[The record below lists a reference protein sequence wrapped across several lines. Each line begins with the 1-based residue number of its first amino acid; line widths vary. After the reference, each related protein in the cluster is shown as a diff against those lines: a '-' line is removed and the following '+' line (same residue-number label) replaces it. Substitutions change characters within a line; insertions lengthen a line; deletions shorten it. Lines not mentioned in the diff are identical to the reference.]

1 MKTGWFLLVLATL
14 WLALFGSVPGRAVT
28 VPNKVGLMLPV

>member
-14 WLALFGSVPGRAVT
+14 WLAFFGSMPGRAVT
-28 VPNKVGLMLPV
+28 FPHQVGVTPPV